1 MVDILLAVIIVIL
14 AVAVGFLISFLIE
27 LKRSANE
34 TIRFL
39 KGNEEAFKSVMEELR
54 DAMKAVR
61 EITENVSG
69 VTEDARAFTSS
80 IADVGRNLKSASEL
94 VGDLSTKAAGSVSGI
109 RVGVRTALEVLIKN
123 LLKRGGSQ

>member
-1 MVDILLAVIIVIL
+1 MVEILLAVIIVIL
-14 AVAVGFLISFLIE
+14 VVAVGFLISSLIE
-27 LKRSANE
+27 LRRSAKE

-39 KGNEEAFKSVMEELR
+39 KRNEEAFNAVLTELR
-54 DAMKAVR
+54 EVMKAAR
-61 EITENVSG
+61 EITENISG
-69 VTEDARAFTSS
+69 FTEDARVFSSS